1 MSPGIY
7 SVLFYHSVQL
17 LLSRRT
23 SNYKLHLGLL
33 TALFLLS
40 TIHIALA
47 YAWAFITDTGDTA
60 IYELFSLKNPRRC
73 STSLRTPYPST
84 ASESCSNSGA
94 LSHFVRL
101 WTAPITLFQVFAS
114 KVSSHFGQGVVDD
127 AFSAIADFIIVR
139 GLCILFLIRT
149 STNSFGRSTDAT

>member
-7 SVLFYHSVQL
+7 SVLFYQSVQL

-60 IYELFSLKNPRRC
+60 IYELFSLKNPRPVLYLPEDPISVHSIGILLKLRC
-73 STSLRTPYPST
+73 PFSFRPSVD
-84 ASESCSNSGA
+84 SSNNPFPG
-94 LSHFVRL
+94 
-101 WTAPITLFQVFAS
+101 
-114 KVSSHFGQGVVDD
+114 
-127 AFSAIADFIIVR
+127 
-139 GLCILFLIRT
+139 IR
-149 STNSFGRSTDAT
+149 

>member
-60 IYELFSLKNPRRC
+60 IYELFSLKNPRPVLYLPEDPISVHSIGILLKLRC
-73 STSLRTPYPST
+73 PVSFRPSVD
-84 ASESCSNSGA
+84 SSNVPFSG
-94 LSHFVRL
+94 
-101 WTAPITLFQVFAS
+101 
-114 KVSSHFGQGVVDD
+114 
-127 AFSAIADFIIVR
+127 
-139 GLCILFLIRT
+139 IR
-149 STNSFGRSTDAT
+149 